1 MKNLTINKWSIGLS
15 AIALVVIGALI
26 LTTNNNNQN
35 QANQMAAEHYA
46 QVKAEVRAIAPNQ
59 QLSET
64 QKQKINAV
72 LNNES
77 AQIPYEVLANLPLS
91 LQGSPLPSA
100 LAVHD
105 DGSLVIAIAVRQY
118 FDYFL
123 TAIGEEPLTLI
134 AERVK
139 YQLSQQLE
147 QPALGTAL
155 DIFANYLAYRDEL
168 AQLLHAGEQDYAN
181 LRAQIKASRD
191 SHFEGLVVEA
201 FFAQEDSYDEYMH
214 KRSAL
219 NSDESLSAAAKQA
232 QAQELLANAPDWLQQ
247 QHKKANQLNDFYA
260 AKADLKASGADDAQ
274 IQALREQSFGVEAA
288 DRLAALAK
296 KRAQWQQKLADYH
309 TEVSDLL
316 AANLSPQMLNDELS
330 LLRRQHFTDKEILR
344 VQAIDSNKFDDLL

>member
-1 MKNLTINKWSIGLS
+1 MKNLTINIWL
-15 AIALVVIGALI
+15 IALSTIALTVIATLM
-26 LTTNNNNQN
+26 LTIDIDNQN

-46 QVKAEVRAIAPNQ
+46 QVKAEVKAIAPNQ
-59 QLSET
+59 QLSGT
-64 QKQKINAV
+64 QKQLINEV
-72 LNNES
+72 LNSES
-77 AQIPYEVLANLPLS
+77 DQIPAEVLANLPLS

-139 YQLSQQLE
+139 HQLSQELQ

-191 SHFEGLVVEA
+191 SHFDGLVVEA
-201 FFAQEDSYDEYMH
+201 FFAEEDSYDEYMH

-219 NSDESLSAAAKQA
+219 NSDETLSAEQKQA
-232 QAQELLANAPDWLQQ
+232 QAEALLANAPDWLQQ
-247 QHKKANQLNDFYA
+247 QHKKANQLNDFYV
-260 AKADLKASGADDAQ
+260 AKAELKTSGADDAQ
-274 IQALREQSFGVEAA
+274 IQQLREQSFGVEAA
-288 DRLAALAK
+288 DRLAALDK
-296 KRAQWQQKLADYH
+296 KRAQWRQKLADYH
-309 TEVSDLL
+309 IEVSDLL
-316 AANLSPQMLNDELS
+316 AAKLSPKMLNFELS
-330 LLRRQHFTDKEILR
+330 LLRRQHFTDSEILR
-344 VQAIDSNKFDDLL
+344 VQAIDSDRYDDLL